1 MKNSLLIALILLV
14 SCGKNASEVTAEKG
28 ILNHER
34 PEAISTK
41 IALNDTPR
49 EIIVFA
55 FPEQSEVADYYFDR
69 SNSHLEEKDFSDL
82 FSLVNYGSNYTFDIT
97 KDMTPVQ
104 KVQGLIGK
112 VITISDARDN
122 ARRGAFEPSQ
132 IVLKTVRKVTEKL
145 NSKAPCFVVTKRG
158 HKNKGK
164 CYLKPMANITANT
177 PKILKGESC
186 RDLEGYIAS
195 YFNLSP
201 DENIPTAAE
210 TDYFLSSN
218 EQPDLE
224 NDLLIC
230 KQNQEIAERFLSL
243 AGLGKLEVATLV
255 GSAEAGI
262 KDKLLFKA
270 ASELDTVFGAEDKDS
285 TVIFNPETLNFEK
298 FSVAMDFFDGSGPA
312 EYGPEHG
319 NMTQPVISEING
331 SGFYRVDFEIKT
343 PLFTLKTLGLSLELD
358 PIFGL
363 RISGKT
369 KLYYLDGH
377 TRSGIIRIDVSAKE

>member
-1 MKNSLLIALILLV
+1 
-14 SCGKNASEVTAEKG
+14 
-28 ILNHER
+28 
-34 PEAISTK
+34 
-41 IALNDTPR
+41 
-49 EIIVFA
+49 
-55 FPEQSEVADYYFDR
+55 
-69 SNSHLEEKDFSDL
+69 
-82 FSLVNYGSNYTFDIT
+82 LVNYGSNYTFDIT
-97 KDMTPVQ
+97 KDMSPVE

-112 VITISDARDN
+112 VITISDARDS
-122 ARRGAFEPSQ
+122 ARRAAYEPSK
-132 IVLKTVRKVTEKL
+132 IALETVRNVTKKL
-145 NSKAPCFVVTKRG
+145 NSKTPCFMVKPG

-210 TDYFLSSN
+210 TDYFLSSS
-218 EQPDLE
+218 ERPELE
-224 NDLLIC
+224 KDLLTC
-230 KQNQEIAERFLSL
+230 KENKAIAERFLSL
-243 AGLGKLEVATLV
+243 AGLGKIEVATLL
-255 GSAEAGI
+255 GSAENVI
-262 KDKLLFKA
+262 KDKLIFKA
-270 ASELDTVFGAEDKDS
+270 ASEIDTVVGAEDKD
-285 TVIFNPETLNFEK
+285 TIVIFNPETLNFEK

-312 EYGPEHG
+312 EYGPEYG

-343 PLFTLKTLGLSLELD
+343 PLFTLKTLGLSLEID

-369 KLYYLDGH
+369 RLYYLDGH

>member
-1 MKNSLLIALILLV
+1 MKKSLLIALILLV
-14 SCGKNASEVTAEKG
+14 SCGKNASEVSAEKV
-28 ILNHER
+28 ILNHEK
-34 PEAISTK
+34 PEAISTR
-41 IALNDTPR
+41 ITLNDTPR
-49 EIIVFA
+49 EIIIFA
-55 FPEQSEVADYYFDR
+55 FPEQSEVADYSFDR
-69 SNSHLEEKDFSDL
+69 SNSHLEEGDFNAL

-97 KDMTPVQ
+97 KDMSPVE

-112 VITISDARDN
+112 VITISDARDS
-122 ARRGAFEPSQ
+122 ARRAAFEPSK
-132 IVLKTVRKVTEKL
+132 IVLKTVQKVTEKL
-145 NSKAPCFVVTKRG
+145 NAKAPCFAVTKRG
-158 HKNKGK
+158 HKNFKK
-164 CYLKPMANITANT
+164 CYLKPVAGITANT
-177 PKILKGESC
+177 PKIHKGGSC
-186 RDLEGYIAS
+186 RDIDANISS
-195 YFNLSP
+195 YFNISS
-201 DENIPTAAE
+201 DENIPTATE
-210 TDYFLSSN
+210 TEYFMSEN
-218 EQPDLE
+218 ERPELE
-224 NDLLIC
+224 SDLLTC

-255 GSAEAGI
+255 GSAESVI

-270 ASELDTVFGAEDKDS
+270 SSEIDTVVGAEDKDS

-343 PLFTLKTLGLSLELD
+343 PLFTLKTLGLSLEID

-369 KLYYLDGH
+369 RLYYLDGH